1 MRPGLRLL
9 AFVPLALAGG
19 CTCGA
24 KQPPPAPGESASAAP
39 TGAGSASAGATVHPA
54 GAAAPL
60 DPSVFSAPIT
70 AARAAHQDIVAGL
83 VAADGVVRAMGLAG
97 GKPAWATDV
106 LTGVSW
112 APDAELHAQPTGDG
126 GVALVWRGPRAGK
139 VGRALVLVG
148 PHGELRGE
156 PTEVGAAVCA
166 TADGLAWIDPRT
178 SGPTRVVARRLA
190 DATGHEVLSVP
201 PDRDPAL
208 VCGDHAVVVLG
219 DGDDDLT
226 ATAFVPG
233 ASPKPRVVAIRDSD
247 FGDDDEREHDAYS
260 LGDDLGLV
268 RIGTSGAI
276 HLREVPRDGAPTPW
290 RRLKQTIP
298 PDDDVVAVD
307 GDADATLIVYTH
319 DAADACPGIGSTA
332 EGVQLLRVDRKTGA
346 ESLTALAPAD
356 CDRSPGPFW
365 IAAGAPGGSTVAWVE
380 RTTKLAAK
388 AAPVAGVALRTL
400 AAGDAKARRIELV
413 ADAVVDAGCDD
424 KGCSIAALTRP
435 AGGDGMQP
443 EAIAVFAYP
452 SPPPQP
458 PLSVSGD

>member
-1 MRPGLRLL
+1 MG
-9 AFVPLALAGG
+9 
-19 CTCGA
+19 
-24 KQPPPAPGESASAAP
+24 
-39 TGAGSASAGATVHPA
+39 
-54 GAAAPL
+54 
-60 DPSVFSAPIT
+60 
-70 AARAAHQDIVAGL
+70 IV
-83 VAADGVVRAMGLAG
+83 D

-106 LTGVSW
+106 LAGVSW
-112 APDAELHAQPTGDG
+112 APDAELHAQATSDG
-126 GVALVWRGPRAGK
+126 GVAVVWRGPRGGK
-139 VGRALVLVG
+139 VGRVLVLVG

-156 PTEVGAAVCA
+156 PTEVGAAFCA

-178 SGPTRVVARRLA
+178 SGPTRVVARKLGDPA
-190 DATGHEVLSVP
+190 GTEVLSIS

-233 ASPKPRVVAIRDSD
+233 GAAKARVVAIRDSD
-247 FGDDDEREHDAYS
+247 FGDDDEREHDAYT

-268 RIGTSGAI
+268 RVGSSGAI
-276 HLREVPRDGAPTPW
+276 HLREIPRDGAPTPW

-346 ESLTALAPAD
+346 ESSLALAPAD

-365 IAAGAPGGSTVAWVE
+365 IATAAPGGATVAWVE
-380 RTTKLAAK
+380 RATKLAAK
-388 AAPVAGVALRTL
+388 AAPIAGVALRTL
-400 AAGDAKARRIELV
+400 VAGAPRSRRIDLV

-424 KGCSIAALTRP
+424 KACSIAALLRP
-435 AGGDGMQP
+435 VDGDGMQP
-443 EAIAVFAYP
+443 EAISVLPYP
-452 SPPPQP
+452 
-458 PLSVSGD
+458 